1 MMCEERSGCRERVC
15 CDVRRQQTKEADA
28 KRRCEACEEVIKM
41 LNDILS

>member
-1 MMCEERSGCRERVC
+1 MYEEGADAERVC

-28 KRRCEACEEVIKM
+28 KRRCEACEESVIKM